1 MILQASAPAT
11 TLRQLLNDWSRHNGL
26 AEIPMKDDNRARL
39 IFDDSIEVFLGER
52 PARGDVV
59 LLCDVGFFNADCDS
73 TFFADLLRANND
85 SASDSPAA
93 PVFPAALCLNADAG
107 TVVLRDQRTLSTLC
121 AERFGTW
128 LADFVDLA
136 EGWLDRL
143 DQPHHAPAK
152 PVVTDTVLPRDF
164 WRRC

>member
-1 MILQASAPAT
+1 MNLQTSAPADS
-11 TLRQLLNDWSRHNGL
+11 LRQLLNNWSHHNRL
-26 AEIPMKDDNRARL
+26 AEIPMADDNRARL

-52 PARGDVV
+52 AARGDVV
-59 LLCDVGFFNADCDS
+59 LLCDVGFFNAQCDD
-73 TFFADLLRANND
+73 TFFAELLQANGD
-85 SASDSPAA
+85 GSWDGPAR

-107 TVVLRDQRTLSTLC
+107 TVVLRDQRALATLC

-136 EGWLDRL
+136 EAWLNHL

-152 PVVTDTVLPRDF
+152 SDLTDNVLPRDF